1 MSQSLDLVDFHGP
14 IVETN
19 QTTIFGLFFVVQK
32 TDERVR
38 LQSSNELHLP
48 EGFTTLTGGAFMSV
62 QRELGG
68 TTFKEA
74 ISRCLQMLS
83 LRSWFH
89 PIFWYVFVLCR
100 AQHSLKSF
108 KQLGNHHFKLEVKYT
123 FQQAEPFKTENL
135 IFHLST
141 CRKTSSF
148 QVMQQNHLPNIL
160 VVQNNEKKKRN
171 PAEKQGQI
179 PQQPNS

>member
-1 MSQSLDLVDFHGP
+1 M
-14 IVETN
+14 
-19 QTTIFGLFFVVQK
+19 
-32 TDERVR
+32 RR
-38 LQSSNELHLP
+38 QSSNELHLP
-48 EGFTTLTGGAFMSV
+48 EGFSTLTGGAFMSV
-62 QRELGG
+62 QRELGSPL
-68 TTFKEA
+68 FKEA

-89 PIFWYVFVLCR
+89 LIFWYVFVLCR

-108 KQLGNHHFKLEVKYT
+108 KQLGNHHFELEVKYT

-148 QVMQQNHLPNIL
+148 QVMQQKHLPSIL
-160 VVQNNEKKKRN
+160 VVHNNEKKKRN
-171 PAEKQGQI
+171 PAEKQWQI